1 MIWAFSILTIKK
13 SIENMIKYNNKN
25 IGNIF
30 IGNKQIGKVY
40 NGSKLVWQHQTTP
53 DYPVYADD
61 EIHYKSV
68 DNNVI
73 DVSIS
78 GLISNQYVPE
88 LDHNVIKF
96 TGTLTNLPNGFM
108 QSNTDLLE
116 FIHMPY
122 TVTSIGNNCFDGC
135 QKMYLM
141 NMAPF
146 ENVEEIGNRF
156 CALCYGFTSISFK
169 NLKNIKRIGSDF
181 LFDCTGLISVDL
193 SSFTEITEIKDNFIR
208 GCSSLLHIDLT
219 PMSKVETIGGYFLTY
234 NGALKTVDMSTFTSL
249 KKVGNSFLYAVG
261 KNYDMV
267 KINFPNLT
275 EVGQSFLGSTHHETL
290 DFSSLVSL
298 EKVGTMWTR
307 PTVRN
312 LIINMDKVFTL
323 LSNINPSMY
332 SDSKIYVPDHLVED
346 YKEQVPNFASYYRP
360 LSEYTE

>member
-1 MIWAFSILTIKK
+1 
-13 SIENMIKYNNKN
+13 MIKYNNKN

-40 NGSKLVWQHQTTP
+40 NGSKLVWQHKTTP
-53 DYPVYADD
+53 DSPVYPDD
-61 EIHYKSV
+61 EIHYKSQ
-68 DNNVI
+68 NNVVI
-73 DVSIS
+73 DVSIPNM
-78 GLISNQYVPE
+78 ISNQYVPE

-96 TGTLTNLPNGFM
+96 SGTLTTLPNSFM

-122 TVTSIGNNCFDGC
+122 TVTQVGNNCFDGC
-135 QKMYLM
+135 QKMYFI

-156 CALCYGFTSISFK
+156 LALCYGITEISFK
-169 NLKNIKRIGSDF
+169 NLKNIKKLGSDF
-181 LFDCTGLISVDL
+181 LFDCTGLIKVDL

-208 GCSSLLHIDLT
+208 GCSSLQHIDLT
-219 PMSKVETIGGYFLTY
+219 PMSKVETIGGYVLTY

-249 KKVGNSFLYAVG
+249 KKIGSSFLYTPS
-261 KNYDMV
+261 KELEMV
-267 KINFPNLT
+267 KFNFPNLT
-275 EVGQSFLGSTHHETL
+275 EIGQSFLGSTRHETL
-290 DFSSLVSL
+290 DFSTFTSL

-312 LIINMDKVFTL
+312 LIIDMDKVFTL

-332 SDSKIYVPDHLVED
+332 SDSKIYVPDNLVED
-346 YKEQVPNFASYYRP
+346 YKQQIPNFASYYRP
-360 LSEYTE
+360 LSEYNN